1 MLTVFNLTTKYTKKS
16 NDRFFNEHVETG
28 KREDQVR
35 EVLRVVL
42 EVRLNGAELA

>member
-16 NDRFFNEHVETG
+16 SDRFFNEHVEAG

-35 EVLRVVL
+35 EVQSVVL
-42 EVRLNGAELA
+42 EVRLTVQLA

>member
-1 MLTVFNLTTKYTKKS
+1 MLTVFNLTTKYTQKIS
-16 NDRFFNEHVETG
+16 DRFFNEYVETG

>member
-16 NDRFFNEHVETG
+16 SDRFFNEHVETG

-35 EVLRVVL
+35 EVQSSLRSKAY
-42 EVRLNGAELA
+42 GAELA